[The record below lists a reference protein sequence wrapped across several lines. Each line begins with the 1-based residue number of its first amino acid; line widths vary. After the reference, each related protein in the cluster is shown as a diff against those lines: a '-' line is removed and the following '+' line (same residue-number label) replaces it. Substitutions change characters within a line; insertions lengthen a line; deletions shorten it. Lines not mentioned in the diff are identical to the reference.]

1 MAGNSN
7 KRKGSNLERKVRLD
21 LLKYWPKIKTARLA
35 SKLADDCK
43 IDLVHLPLNI
53 QCKARI

>member
-1 MAGNSN
+1 MASPN